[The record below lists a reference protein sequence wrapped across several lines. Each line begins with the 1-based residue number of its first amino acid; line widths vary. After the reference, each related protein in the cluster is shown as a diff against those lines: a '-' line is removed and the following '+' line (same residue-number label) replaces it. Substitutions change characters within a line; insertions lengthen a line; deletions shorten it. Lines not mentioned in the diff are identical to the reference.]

1 MKFASVMIL
10 VLAAA
15 AGQATP
21 PESATSGTR
30 KSGTLKTAAEKGTG
44 DRTVIESALV
54 TVIEEAEIP
63 AQVEGLLAAV
73 EVREGKLIEP
83 GGVVARI
90 EDAEVRLTHERA
102 RTEFDIARKQAE
114 NDLRVRVAR
123 KSTDVARAEL
133 RRAEESVEK
142 VKKSVSD
149 TELDRLRLAAEKAAL
164 EIDQAIHEQEVAGL
178 TSRLKEI
185 EMELARQA
193 VDRRVLTSPISGM
206 VVQVNRHQGEWV
218 QAGKTVVRVLR
229 VDRLRVEGFVAVK
242 NLTGELG
249 GRRVTLTVDLPG
261 MPGTIFEGSVV
272 FVSPEVNPVNG
283 QVRVWAE
290 VDNPKL
296 LLRPGIRGSLTI
308 HPAAARTAKRENVE

>member
-1 MKFASVMIL
+1 MKLASVTIL
-10 VLAAA
+10 ILAAA
-15 AGQATP
+15 AGRAAP
-21 PESATSGTR
+21 PESATPGAR
-30 KSGTLKTAAEKGTG
+30 KSGIPRTAAEKSA
-44 DRTVIESALV
+44 DDLTVIESALV

-73 EVREGKLIEP
+73 EIREGKMIEA

-90 EDAEVRLTHERA
+90 EDAEARLTHERA
-102 RTEFDIARKQAE
+102 RTEFEIARKQAE
-114 NDLRVRVAR
+114 NDLKVRVAR
-123 KSTDVARAEL
+123 KSTDVAKAEL

-142 VKKSVSD
+142 FKKSVSD

-185 EMELARQA
+185 EMQLARQA

-229 VDRLRVEGFVAVK
+229 VDRLRVEGFVPVK
-242 NLTGELG
+242 QLPGELE

-261 MPGTIFEGSVV
+261 KPGTIFGGSVV

-290 VDNPKL
+290 VENPKL
-296 LLRPGIRGSLTI
+296 LLRPGIRGSLAI
-308 HPAAARTAKRENVE
+308 HAAAAQTAKREIVE